1 MTWKDLKDRTLFGF
15 PAEKRAFLAKSADTY
30 LKDAQEDFVLH
41 TKCLEF
47 TFQTSLSAGNYS
59 IELPETFLQIQRVAW
74 EGSLL
79 HTIPVWADIQLKD
92 TTETWAKGSP
102 ESYFIQG
109 TTIYIYPAPT
119 HAGELTIWCEGVF
132 GSGLDNTWDSI
143 STSNWE
149 AYATKYASSIESP
162 YIPFEYHKY
171 LVDYARSQIH
181 MDSNQIDVAEKYMGK
196 YVVNREEVRKIY
208 LRRKVPVKGRV
219 YDAVD
224 SQITHRE
231 II

>member
-1 MTWKDLKDRTLFGF
+1 MTWDELKDRTLFGF
-15 PAEKRAFLAKSADTY
+15 PAEKRSYLSKSADTY

-47 TFQTSLSAGNYS
+47 SFVASLTAGNFS

-74 EGSLL
+74 EGNLL
-79 HTIPVWADIQLKD
+79 HTMPVWADVQLKD
-92 TTETWAKGSP
+92 STETWAKGKP

-109 TTIYIYPAPT
+109 TTIYVYPAPSQS
-119 HAGELTIWCEGVF
+119 GELTIWCQGVF
-132 GSGLDNTWDSI
+132 GTGDDLTWENLNN
-143 STSNWE
+143 SNWE
-149 AYATKYASSIESP
+149 AYSSIYKSSVEEP

-171 LVDYARSQIH
+171 LVDYARSQIAL
-181 MDSNQIDVAEKYMGK
+181 DNNEQKIYGNYWNK
-196 YVVNREEVRKIY
+196 YVVNRESVRKIY

-219 YDAVD
+219 YDAID

-231 II
+231 IT